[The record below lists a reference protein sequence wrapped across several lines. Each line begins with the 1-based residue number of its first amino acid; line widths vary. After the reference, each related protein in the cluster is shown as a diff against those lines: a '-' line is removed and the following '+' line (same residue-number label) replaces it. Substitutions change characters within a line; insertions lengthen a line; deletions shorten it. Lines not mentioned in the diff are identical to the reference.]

1 MKVILNKA
9 ASSAEIYLYEDIGAG
24 WFGGVSSKEFSDEL
38 KSIGAVDTINLR
50 LNSPGGSVF
59 EGVAINN
66 LLSSNPANVIVH
78 IDGLAASIASIV
90 AMAGDEIRMAEN
102 ALMMI
107 HDPWGLA
114 VGTAED
120 MRKEAD
126 TLEVVRDTLIKTYV
140 SRTTSE
146 EEQISEWMQAETWM
160 NADEAKERGFA
171 DQITEEMKQAA
182 CIDCSRYKYRNAPT
196 SQNQAGENRPLY
208 KVARSRIAHMQSRLR
223 RRKM

>member
-24 WFGGVSSKEFSDEL
+24 WFGGISSKEFSDEL
-38 KSIGAVDTINLR
+38 KSIGAVNTINLR
-50 LNSPGGSVF
+50 INSPGGSVF
-59 EGVAINN
+59 EGVAIHN
-66 LLSSNPANVIVH
+66 LLSSNSANVVVH

-120 MRKEAD
+120 MRKEAN

-140 SRTTSE
+140 NRTASE
-146 EEQISEWMQAETWM
+146 EEQISEWMQSETWM

-171 DQITEEMKQAA
+171 DQITDEMKQAA

-196 SQNQAGENRPLY
+196 LPNPAGEVRPLY
-208 KVARSRIAHMQSRLR
+208 KNAQSRIAHMQSRLR
-223 RRKM
+223 RRKL